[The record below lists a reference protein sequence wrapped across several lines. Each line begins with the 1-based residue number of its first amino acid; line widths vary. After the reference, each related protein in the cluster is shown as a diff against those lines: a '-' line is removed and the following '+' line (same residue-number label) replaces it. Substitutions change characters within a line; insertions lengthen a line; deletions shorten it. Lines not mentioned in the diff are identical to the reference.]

1 MPDWSEGSVFV
12 ALGIACQDKE
22 LMLKGFKLIHE
33 DGHTL
38 APALMSI
45 LHGRFKV
52 IKVVES
58 HETENEEQVLK
69 LIAPS
74 YPDVIVKFSINDL
87 ENRIEDSKI
96 VEAFL
101 ADISKDHH

>member
-1 MPDWSEGSVFV
+1 MSDWSEGSVFV

-33 DGHTL
+33 DGHQL

-45 LHGRFKV
+45 LHGRFKA

-69 LIAPS
+69 LIAPC
-74 YPDVIVKFSINDL
+74 INDL
-87 ENRIEDSKI
+87 ENRIKDSKI

>member
-12 ALGIACQDKE
+12 ALGIGCQDKE
-22 LMLKGFKLIHE
+22 LILKGFKLIHE
-33 DGHTL
+33 DGHKL

-45 LHGRFKV
+45 LHGRFKA

-69 LIAPS
+69 LIAPC
-74 YPDVIVKFSINDL
+74 INDL

>member
-1 MPDWSEGSVFV
+1 MSDWSEGSVFV

-45 LHGRFKV
+45 LHGRFKA

-69 LIAPS
+69 LIAPC
-74 YPDVIVKFSINDL
+74 INDL
-87 ENRIEDSKI
+87 ENRIKDSKI

-101 ADISKDHH
+101 ADISNDHL

>member
-22 LMLKGFKLIHE
+22 LILKGFKLIHE
-33 DGHTL
+33 DGHKL

-45 LHGRFKV
+45 LHGRFKA

-69 LIAPS
+69 LIAPC
-74 YPDVIVKFSINDL
+74 INDL

>member
-33 DGHTL
+33 DGHKM
-38 APALMSI
+38 APALVSI
-45 LHGRFKV
+45 LHGRFKA
-52 IKVVES
+52 IKVVKS
-58 HETENEEQVLK
+58 DETESEEQVLE
-69 LIAPS
+69 LIPS
-74 YPDVIVKFSINDL
+74 CIHDL

-101 ADISKDHH
+101 ADISEDHH